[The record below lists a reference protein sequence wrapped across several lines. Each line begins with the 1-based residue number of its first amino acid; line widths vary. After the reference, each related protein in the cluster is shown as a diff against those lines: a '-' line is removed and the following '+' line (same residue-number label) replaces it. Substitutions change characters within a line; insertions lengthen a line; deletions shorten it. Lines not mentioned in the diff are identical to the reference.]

1 MNNFSIKGKNCDM
14 QFKLN
19 IEDKLVEIEVISWT
33 TCFGTTSPEISSFID
48 LSVHEVKF
56 LRDSLNAFIRK
67 VEGKK

>member
-33 TCFGTTSPEISSFID
+33 TCFGINSSEISSFID